1 MRTPGILIFGL
12 VFSPCGWIL
21 DLTSTVAPGWR
32 SLSSVA
38 GQSVDTVVNQG
49 IWDICYIH
57 TTSNEVTCNKRDTD
71 SLYFSN
77 QIITI
82 ARGMMV
88 ASLVVTAI
96 GLAILTPGVRCW
108 SNQKP
113 RWVLASMGGLLIF
126 CSGVLTIIPI
136 AWYTRLLPSLNT
148 TTTFVNPQ
156 SPQINVGYCI
166 VLGYIGGIMEVL
178 AGVVIFVGICR
189 CCGGRNRGEYPQHTN
204 PPITT
209 SRPAR
214 PTPRPRTN
222 VPRSVASSISSVPY
236 SRNTLD
242 DDLDFPRPKS
252 HYGKGTVNPS
262 YSGRPYD
269 ADL

>member
-21 DLTSTVAPGWR
+21 NLTSTVAANWR
-32 SLSSVA
+32 TLTSVA

-49 IWDICYIH
+49 IWDICYSL
-57 TTSNEVTCNKRDTD
+57 TTSTQITCNKRDTD

-82 ARGMMV
+82 AQGMMV

-96 GLAILTPGVRCW
+96 GLAIVTPGARCW

-178 AGVVIFVGICR
+178 AGVVLFVGICR
-189 CCGGRNRGEYPQHTN
+189 CCGGRNRGEYPVHTN

-209 SRPAR
+209 TRPR
-214 PTPRPRTN
+214 PTQHARTH
-222 VPRSVASSISSVPY
+222 VPRSISTRSSSSVPY
-236 SRNTLD
+236 SRNALD
-242 DDLDFPRPKS
+242 DDLDFPRAKG
-252 HYGKGTVNPS
+252 HHGKGTVNPS